1 MRSADKQTDT
11 HFLKSSSLTHSH
23 THLWRR
29 TNPVEKHQKAQ
40 QTPPN
45 ASPKISRNTPPEAA
59 RIERKAPQAAVQQ
72 ANLQPWATTRAIN
85 SSRKRRCNQSSCVEE
100 KYTVRA
106 GDDGTQHQRRRRRR
120 RSRGN
125 KHGKLL
131 TIWRG
136 TRRLVESSHWAIIFR
151 CPSRSAVSTGSC
163 PRRNRQ
169 WIVSWRHSYKYLECD
184 EWAECEA

>member
-11 HFLKSSSLTHSH
+11 HSPKSSSLTHSL

-40 QTPPN
+40 QTPPS
-45 ASPKISRNTPPEAA
+45 ASPNISRNTPPKVA
-59 RIERKAPQAAVQQ
+59 RFETKVPQAAVQQ
-72 ANLQPWATTRAIN
+72 AHLQPWATTRAIN
-85 SSRKRRCNQSSCVEE
+85 SSRKRRCNHARVWKKKTLCALA
-100 KYTVRA
+100 TT
-106 GDDGTQHQRRRRRR
+106 GQHQRRRRRR

-125 KHGKLL
+125 KNGKLL

-136 TRRLVESSHWAIIFR
+136 TRRLVESSHWAIVLR

-163 PRRNRQ
+163 PPQNRQ
-169 WIVSWRHSYKYLECD
+169 WIVSWRHSYKYLECN
-184 EWAECEA
+184 EWAEYHA